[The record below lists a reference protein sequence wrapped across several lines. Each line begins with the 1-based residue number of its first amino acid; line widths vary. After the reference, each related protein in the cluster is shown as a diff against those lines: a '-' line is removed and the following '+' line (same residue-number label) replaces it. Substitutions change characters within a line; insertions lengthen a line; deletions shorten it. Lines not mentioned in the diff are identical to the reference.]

1 MNTQKAIIFDLDG
14 TLIDS
19 LEDIAVC
26 MNQVFEEMG
35 LPTYKINDYKKFVG
49 GGVDIL
55 VENALGDSR
64 PKEVKKQVSA
74 RFKELYDQ
82 NLHAKTLPYDGIYD
96 LLEKLEEAN
105 IKMAILSNKPHKF
118 TCQYA
123 DSLFKDY
130 NFLEVHGQKEHIEKK
145 PNPRAAIDIANSLKL
160 DCSEIY
166 FVGDTKI
173 DMQTAKNANMKAIGV
188 LWGFRDEAELRE
200 YGADFIVEK
209 PSDIFDIISNKH

>member
-35 LPTYKINDYKKFVG
+35 LPTHEINDYKKFVG

-55 VENALGDSR
+55 VENALANSQT
-64 PKEVKKQVSA
+64 KEVKKQVSI
-74 RFKELYDQ
+74 RFKEIYDQ

-96 LLEKLEEAN
+96 LLAKLEEAN
-105 IKMAILSNKPHKF
+105 IKMGILSNKPHKF

-123 DSLFKDY
+123 KSLFKDY
-130 NFLEVHGQKEHIEKK
+130 NFLEVHGQKEHINKK
-145 PNPRAAIDIANSLKL
+145 PDPKAAIDIANSFGL

-166 FVGDTKI
+166 FVGDTKV

-188 LWGFRDEAELRE
+188 LWGFREEEELRE
-200 YGADFIVEK
+200 HGADFIVKK
-209 PSDIFDIISNKH
+209 PSDIFDIINQSK

>member
-26 MNQVFEEMG
+26 MNQVFAEME
-35 LPTYKINDYKKFVG
+35 LPTHEINDYKKFVG

-55 VENALGDSR
+55 VENALADSQ
-64 PKEVKKQVSA
+64 PKEIKKQVSK
-74 RFKELYDQ
+74 RFKEVYDQ
-82 NLHAKTLPYDGIYD
+82 NLHAKTLPYDGIYE
-96 LLEKLEEAN
+96 LLEQLEEAN

-123 DSLFKDY
+123 QSLFKD
-130 NFLEVHGQKEHIEKK
+130 NKFLEVHGQKEHINKK
-145 PNPRAAIDIANSLKL
+145 PDPKAAIDIANNLNIN
-160 DCSEIY
+160 CENIY

-188 LWGFRDEAELRE
+188 LWGFREEDELRKN
-200 YGADFIVEK
+200 GADFIVEK
-209 PSDIFDIISNKH
+209 PSDIFDIISNKL